1 MALYNL
7 VDTAFVGQALGDN
20 SIQAIGGIA
29 VAFPVMMII
38 MATALAIG
46 IGGASMISRNLGE
59 KNHDRAENVMG
70 NVLFMV
76 LITSAFICIVGSVF
90 ITPILRLFGATDT
103 IMPYAVDYLSV
114 ILYGS
119 IFFMFTLSMNN
130 VVRSEGNA
138 KVAMYTMLISA
149 FVNIII
155 DPLFIFNSGDIEFNF
170 LADKLGIII
179 EPLHIYGFGL
189 GVKGAAIATVIAQIT
204 GALFLVWYFASG
216 NSILRFHTKYLK
228 IKWDIA
234 KESIAIGMSPHARN
248 ASSSLMVIVLNNIL
262 LAYGGGDV
270 AIALFGVA
278 NRFMFTF
285 MPMYGIVQGLQPIVA
300 TMAPETFPV

>member
-46 IGGASMISRNLGE
+46 IGGASMISRSLGE

-170 LADKLGIII
+170 LANKLGIII

-216 NSILRFHTKYLK
+216 NSSLRFHTKYLK
-228 IKWDIA
+228 
-234 KESIAIGMSPHARN
+234 
-248 ASSSLMVIVLNNIL
+248 
-262 LAYGGGDV
+262 
-270 AIALFGVA
+270 
-278 NRFMFTF
+278 
-285 MPMYGIVQGLQPIVA
+285 
-300 TMAPETFPV
+300 